1 MILNLF
7 KYKVVC
13 VLVTYDDVNILYSPK
28 CILKYFCQ
36 KNK

>member
-7 KYKVVC
+7 KCNIVC
-13 VLVTYDDVNILYSPK
+13 VLVTYDGMNILYSPK
-28 CILKYFCQ
+28 YVIIFLS